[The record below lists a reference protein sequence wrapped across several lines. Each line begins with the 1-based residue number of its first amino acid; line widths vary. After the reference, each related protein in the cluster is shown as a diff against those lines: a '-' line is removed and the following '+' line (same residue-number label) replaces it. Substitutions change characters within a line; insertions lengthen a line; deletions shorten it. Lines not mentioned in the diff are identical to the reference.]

1 MRSVLRAGL
10 VMLFAAASLSCASRK
25 PVAVQAP
32 ALNRPAEAGS
42 SDTALPTGWAV
53 TDWDTV
59 ELNLEGGGEISL
71 PMWIARNPDQ
81 PEVVYV
87 NFTWA
92 DRRSG
97 WSIADPGLSRVW
109 SPAAPTAPQGSP

>member
-1 MRSVLRAGL
+1 MRPVLCAGL
-10 VMLFAAASLSCASRK
+10 VVLLAAACLSCASRK
-25 PVAVQAP
+25 PARAP
-32 ALNRPAEAGS
+32 APARTEPAAVERTE
-42 SDTALPTGWAV
+42 TALPEGWTV

-59 ELNLEGGGEISL
+59 ELSLGDGEISL

-109 SPAAPTAPQGSP
+109 SPTAPSAPQSPP